1 MQRKRRKKFSIKKT
15 LRLVVPLILIITIGL
30 IYLINKDNINTYY
43 LSKKTGYKENTINV
57 MKNNDLDINILN
69 KKYSET
75 LENIINTEYFN
86 PKYLSDYINITYHD
100 NDTFLKDINSLLTLG
115 YSYTEINNIYNKL
128 STDSINI
135 IINNTYIKDL
145 NTIINLSYFK
155 EDNLDRYLKYL
166 NTSTKDLET
175 SITYVNIGLDNDY
188 YTNVI
193 NIDNQDDLA
202 VLVNKYHKLSND
214 YVPSD
219 LEKINSKYQWLG
231 RSNELRKDAREAFEK
246 MCEAATK
253 DNIYIYAGSGYRSYQ
268 TQLYLYNTYVKRDGF
283 KAAETYSARASY
295 SEHQTGL
302 AMDIANKSGFISK
315 NDKEYDWLVKNSY
328 KYGFILRYP
337 EGKENI
343 TGYMYEEWHYRYLGT
358 TLAKEVYDSGLTYD
372 EYLAQK

>member
-1 MQRKRRKKFSIKKT
+1 MQRKRRKKFNIKKT

-57 MKNNDLDINILN
+57 MKDNDLDINILN

-166 NTSTKDLET
+166 NTSTKDLKT

-315 NDKEYDWLVKNSY
+315 NDKEYNWLVKNSY

-337 EGKENI
+337 EDKENI

>member
-57 MKNNDLDINILN
+57 MKDNDLDINILN

-315 NDKEYDWLVKNSY
+315 NDKEYNWLVKNSY

>member
-57 MKNNDLDINILN
+57 MKDNDLDINILN

-166 NTSTKDLET
+166 NTSTKDLKT

-315 NDKEYDWLVKNSY
+315 NDKEYNWLVKNSY

-337 EGKENI
+337 EDKENI

>member
-57 MKNNDLDINILN
+57 MKDNDLDINILN

-315 NDKEYDWLVKNSY
+315 NDKEYTWLVKNSY

>member
-57 MKNNDLDINILN
+57 MKDNDLDINILN

-175 SITYVNIGLDNDY
+175 SITYVNIGLDTDY

-315 NDKEYDWLVKNSY
+315 NDKEYTWLVKNSY

>member
-1 MQRKRRKKFSIKKT
+1 MQRKKRKKFSIKKT

-57 MKNNDLDINILN
+57 MKDNDLDINILN

-166 NTSTKDLET
+166 NTSTKDLKT

-315 NDKEYDWLVKNSY
+315 NDKEYNWLVKNSY

-337 EGKENI
+337 EDKENI

>member
-30 IYLINKDNINTYY
+30 TYLINKDNINTYY

-57 MKNNDLDINILN
+57 MKDNDLDINILN

-86 PKYLSDYINITYHD
+86 PKYLSDYINIAYHD

-166 NTSTKDLET
+166 NTNTKDLET

-315 NDKEYDWLVKNSY
+315 NDKEYNWLVKNSY

>member
-57 MKNNDLDINILN
+57 MKDNDLDINILN

-86 PKYLSDYINITYHD
+86 PKYLSDYINIAYHD

-202 VLVNKYHKLSND
+202 VLVNKYHKLSNN

-315 NDKEYDWLVKNSY
+315 NDKEYNWLVKNSY

-337 EGKENI
+337 EDKENI

>member
-57 MKNNDLDINILN
+57 MKDNDLDINILN

-86 PKYLSDYINITYHD
+86 PKYLSDYINIAYHD

-202 VLVNKYHKLSND
+202 VLVNKYHKLSNN

-315 NDKEYDWLVKNSY
+315 NDKEYNWLVKNSY

>member
-30 IYLINKDNINTYY
+30 TYLINKDNINTYY

-57 MKNNDLDINILN
+57 MKDNDLDINILN

-337 EGKENI
+337 EDKENI

>member
-57 MKNNDLDINILN
+57 MKDNDLDINILN

-302 AMDIANKSGFISK
+302 AMDVANKSGFISK

-337 EGKENI
+337 EDKENI

>member
-57 MKNNDLDINILN
+57 MKDNDLDINILN

-166 NTSTKDLET
+166 NTSVKDLET

-315 NDKEYDWLVKNSY
+315 NDKEYNWLVKNSY

-337 EGKENI
+337 EDKENI

>member
-30 IYLINKDNINTYY
+30 TYLINKDNINTYY

-57 MKNNDLDINILN
+57 MKDNDLDINILN

-302 AMDIANKSGFISK
+302 AMDVANKSGFISK

-337 EGKENI
+337 EDKENI

>member
-57 MKNNDLDINILN
+57 MKDNDLDINILN

-175 SITYVNIGLDNDY
+175 SITYVNIGLDTDY

-315 NDKEYDWLVKNSY
+315 NDKEYNWLVKNSY

>member
-1 MQRKRRKKFSIKKT
+1 MQRKKRKKFSIKKT

-57 MKNNDLDINILN
+57 MKDNDLDINILN

-166 NTSTKDLET
+166 NTSAKDLET

-315 NDKEYDWLVKNSY
+315 NDKEYNWLVKNSY

-337 EGKENI
+337 EDKENI

>member
-30 IYLINKDNINTYY
+30 MYLINKDNINTYY

-57 MKNNDLDINILN
+57 MKDNDLDINILN

-166 NTSTKDLET
+166 NTSVKDLET

-219 LEKINSKYQWLG
+219 LEKINSKYH
-231 RSNELRKDAREAFEK
+231 
-246 MCEAATK
+246 
-253 DNIYIYAGSGYRSYQ
+253 
-268 TQLYLYNTYVKRDGF
+268 YLL
-283 KAAETYSARASY
+283 
-295 SEHQTGL
+295 H
-302 AMDIANKSGFISK
+302 
-315 NDKEYDWLVKNSY
+315 
-328 KYGFILRYP
+328 
-337 EGKENI
+337 
-343 TGYMYEEWHYRYLGT
+343 
-358 TLAKEVYDSGLTYD
+358 
-372 EYLAQK
+372 

>member
-30 IYLINKDNINTYY
+30 TYLINKDNINTYY

-57 MKNNDLDINILN
+57 MKDNDLDINILN

-75 LENIINTEYFN
+75 LENIINTKYFN

-337 EGKENI
+337 EDKENI

>member
-57 MKNNDLDINILN
+57 MKDNDLDINILN

-100 NDTFLKDINSLLTLG
+100 NDTFLKDINSLLTIG

-202 VLVNKYHKLSND
+202 VLVNKYHKLSNN

-315 NDKEYDWLVKNSY
+315 NDKEYNWLVKNSY

-337 EGKENI
+337 EDKENI

>member
-57 MKNNDLDINILN
+57 MKDNDLDINILN

-100 NDTFLKDINSLLTLG
+100 NDTFLKDINSLLNLG

-315 NDKEYDWLVKNSY
+315 NDKEYNWLVKNSY

-337 EGKENI
+337 EDKENI

>member
-30 IYLINKDNINTYY
+30 TYLINKDNINTYY

-57 MKNNDLDINILN
+57 MKDNDLDINILN

-202 VLVNKYHKLSND
+202 VLVNKYHKLSNN

-315 NDKEYDWLVKNSY
+315 NDKEYNWLVKNSY

>member
-30 IYLINKDNINTYY
+30 IYLINKYNINTYY

-57 MKNNDLDINILN
+57 MKDNDLDINILN

-166 NTSTKDLET
+166 NTSAKDLET

-315 NDKEYDWLVKNSY
+315 NDKEYNWLVKNSY

-337 EGKENI
+337 EDKENI

>member
-57 MKNNDLDINILN
+57 MKDNDLDINILN

-166 NTSTKDLET
+166 NTSVKDLET

-315 NDKEYDWLVKNSY
+315 NDKEYNWLVKNSY

-337 EGKENI
+337 EDKENI
-343 TGYMYEEWHYRYLGT
+343 TGYMYE
-358 TLAKEVYDSGLTYD
+358 
-372 EYLAQK
+372 

>member
-30 IYLINKDNINTYY
+30 MYLINKDNINTYY

-57 MKNNDLDINILN
+57 MKDNDLDINILN

-166 NTSTKDLET
+166 NTSVKDLET

-315 NDKEYDWLVKNSY
+315 NDKEYNWLVKNSY

-337 EGKENI
+337 EDKENI

>member
-57 MKNNDLDINILN
+57 MKDNDLDINILN

-166 NTSTKDLET
+166 NTSAKDLET

-315 NDKEYDWLVKNSY
+315 NDKEYNWLVKNSY

>member
-1 MQRKRRKKFSIKKT
+1 MQRKRRKKFNIKKT

-57 MKNNDLDINILN
+57 MKDNDLDINILN

-202 VLVNKYHKLSND
+202 VLVNKYHKLSNN

-315 NDKEYDWLVKNSY
+315 NDKEYNWLVKNSY